1 MKKNTWFVGILPFGT
16 FVMILLT
23 LHDMQTAQGIGLY
36 FSILGGY
43 KSRIIF
49 DIIVDV
55 LGIVLL
61 VIYLFVPCFLLG
73 RLNTKSFFRLLA
85 AYLALLPGVDLG
97 RLVHIFDNS
106 GVFTL
111 RQAFVEGKF
120 LTAFF
125 SVTGEMSPVFKLWL
139 PILCLMLMGNRVIGS
154 IELEQWKINIFW
166 LQIPLFLGV
175 FLFPV
180 ISPFLSFIMQYL
192 LLIVCFDVWEEWYEI
207 KVCSNIKLLGVIL
220 FGGLWLRGTYLM
232 IETMSMWAI

>member
-1 MKKNTWFVGILPFGT
+1 MKKNTWFVGILLFGT
-16 FVMILLT
+16 FVVILLT

-61 VIYLFVPCFLLG
+61 VIYLFVPCFLLS

-97 RLVHIFDNS
+97 RLVHIFDYP

-111 RQAFVEGKF
+111 RPAFVEGKF
-120 LTAFF
+120 LTAFL
-125 SVTGEMSPVFKLWL
+125 SGMGEISPVLRLWL
-139 PILCLMLMGNRVIGS
+139 PILCLMLMGNRVIGN
-154 IELEQWKINIFW
+154 IELERWKINILW
-166 LQIPLFLGV
+166 MQSPLFLGV
-175 FLFPV
+175 FLFPAV
-180 ISPFLSFIMQYL
+180 SPLLSFIMQYL
-192 LLIVCFDVWEEWYEI
+192 LLIVCFDIWEGWYE
-207 KVCSNIKLLGVIL
+207 KCSNIKLLGVIL
-220 FGGLWLRGTYLM
+220 FGGLWLRGMYLM
-232 IETMSMWAI
+232 IETMSMWTI